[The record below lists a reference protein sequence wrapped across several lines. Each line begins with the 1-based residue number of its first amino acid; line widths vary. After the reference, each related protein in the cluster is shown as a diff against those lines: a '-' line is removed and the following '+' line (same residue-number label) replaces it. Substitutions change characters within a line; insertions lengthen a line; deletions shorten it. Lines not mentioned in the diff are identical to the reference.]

1 MADSLLV
8 SQCVRLI
15 NSGDKK
21 SLQHLTFWLGD
32 LLGTLIP
39 GIGQVNRG
47 VVVPEYFNHVAEV
60 FADVMISDV
69 LTAGSLKSITN
80 KIVYSE
86 MTSSFPPPKVVMESS
101 LDYKLTWSRLQ
112 SSVMDARARDVMYLL
127 IHNKLPVPERLF
139 RIRVKN
145 DPYCLI
151 CVGAEIC
158 DVEHFF
164 TKCEGI
170 YGTWNL
176 LKNEILRIGKFK
188 NNVDDWEILN
198 LMFPKSRVEKELIW
212 IVSCYV
218 QYVWDSIHVRGA
230 DVRAEQFF
238 GFLKF
243 KYKEL
248 QTRSPML
255 LQNLHLFN

>member
-1 MADSLLV
+1 MK
-8 SQCVRLI
+8 
-15 NSGDKK
+15 NPKDKN
-21 SLQHLTFWLGD
+21 
-32 LLGTLIP
+32 
-39 GIGQVNRG
+39 IGG
-47 VVVPEYFNHVAEV
+47 
-60 FADVMISDV
+60 
-69 LTAGSLKSITN
+69 GG
-80 KIVYSE
+80 
-86 MTSSFPPPKVVMESS
+86 
-101 LDYKLTWSRLQ
+101 W
-112 SSVMDARARDVMYLL
+112 
-127 IHNKLPVPERLF
+127 
-139 RIRVKN
+139 
-145 DPYCLI
+145 
-151 CVGAEIC
+151 
-158 DVEHFF
+158 
-164 TKCEGI
+164 I
-170 YGTWNL
+170 YGTWSL
-176 LKNEILRIGKFK
+176 LKNEILRFGKFK